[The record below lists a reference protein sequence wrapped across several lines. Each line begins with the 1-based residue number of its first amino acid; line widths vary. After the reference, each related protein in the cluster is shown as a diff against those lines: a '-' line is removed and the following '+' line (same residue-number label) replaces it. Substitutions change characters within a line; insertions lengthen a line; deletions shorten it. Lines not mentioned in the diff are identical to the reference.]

1 MQFLRD
7 SEYIEPQQ
15 YEYLRLNFLR
25 ASYVRGNEWENVD
38 AGTSNG
44 ELIKAE
50 AKAP

>member
-1 MQFLRD
+1 MRFLRD

-15 YEYLRLNFLR
+15 YEYLCLNLLR

-38 AGTSNG
+38 AGPLDG